1 MQVRDVMTPEPD
13 VVQVGATL
21 EEAARRMQMQDVG
34 ALPVCDGPVLA
45 GMLTDRDITVRATA
59 MGLDPIQAT
68 AGQVMTPAVAC
79 CYEDQD
85 VGEAARLMGDQQ
97 VRRLVVVDR
106 ERRLVGIVSL
116 GDLAMQAGDE
126 RVAGEV
132 LERVSEP
139 GEPEA
144 RHG

>member
-1 MQVRDVMTPEPD
+1 MQVRDVMTRDPD

-68 AGQVMTPAVAC
+68 AGQVMTPAVAY

-106 ERRLVGIVSL
+106 ARRLVGIVSL
-116 GDLAMQAGDE
+116 GDLAMQAGDA
-126 RVAGEV
+126 RLPGEV

-139 GEPEA
+139 GGPEA